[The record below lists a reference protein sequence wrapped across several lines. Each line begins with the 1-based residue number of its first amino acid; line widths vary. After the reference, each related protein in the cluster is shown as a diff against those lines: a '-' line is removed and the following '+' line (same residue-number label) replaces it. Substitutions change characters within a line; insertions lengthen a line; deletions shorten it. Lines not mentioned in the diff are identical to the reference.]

1 MPPQYET
8 LNICTTLIL
17 SCNLGSSLVKVA
29 MMAWMTRVVRV
40 LNTHDGQGGQ
50 GGQGGH
56 NRQGC
61 QGGHCQGGQPT
72 YRP

>member
-1 MPPQYET
+1 MKQTIFLRRRFYHAIWA
-8 LNICTTLIL
+8 LA
-17 SCNLGSSLVKVA
+17 KVV

-50 GGQGGH
+50 GGH

-61 QGGHCQGGQPT
+61 RGGHCQGGQPT